1 MTSKLL
7 AFLTAVQTAV
17 TGVVGLGTDGND
29 KFIDGRHYAITF
41 EDNFDG
47 TELDTSKWK
56 RADEQRRQDLNN
68 YWCDEMSYLD
78 GEGSLVLE
86 MSYDE
91 ETDRFN
97 SGAVET
103 KGLFEQAYGY
113 FEVRCTLNSKPG
125 YWTAFWLMGDSVL
138 SENNGG
144 KDGTEIDIYERR
156 SIMKKRYSIHLIG
169 TATEKHISHRDRWS
183 AQMCMTA
190 IIIHSDCSGRKM
202 SMFII
207 STARKDG
214 VQTQRKQEELV
225 RFRCMS

>member
-144 KDGTEIDIYERR
+144 KDGTEIDIYE
-156 SIMKKRYSIHLIG
+156 SPFHNEKKIQHTL
-169 TATEKHISHRDRWS
+169 AVD
-183 AQMCMTA
+183 
-190 IIIHSDCSGRKM
+190 IIHSDCSGRKM